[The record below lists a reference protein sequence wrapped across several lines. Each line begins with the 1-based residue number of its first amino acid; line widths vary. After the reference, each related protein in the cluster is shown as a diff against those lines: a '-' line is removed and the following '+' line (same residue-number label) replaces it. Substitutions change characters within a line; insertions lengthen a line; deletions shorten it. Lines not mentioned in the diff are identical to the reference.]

1 MLLIL
6 FIPLWIHRHWPFSAV
21 ISDMLLWACSWM
33 CLHLLQNNVQFC
45 LECSF
50 SGLATK
56 SGLCTQLL
64 VGVTTDR
71 YQISLIKRYKQK
83 KRISATNQKW
93 ASSPSVLNKPMS
105 RSTGSEVTF
114 PWRHTWSR
122 KDAIKWDT
130 RKRGMTSG
138 PFFSDGICWRE
149 REKNICRVMWKCPG
163 YWQVLLIAAQL
174 SIASTEAAARDGPG
188 WWFVDINLFAIRFLT
203 AGCY

>member
-138 PFFSDGICWRE
+138 PFFQMGFAEERE
-149 REKNICRVMWKCPG
+149 RKTFAEWCGSALVTDKCC
-163 YWQVLLIAAQL
+163 WLQL
-174 SIASTEAAARDGPG
+174 N
-188 WWFVDINLFAIRFLT
+188 FQ
-203 AGCY
+203 